1 MAALDATTPSTPIDA
16 TMLLE
21 PVAAAAPAPPPRRTP
36 LAPHNAR
43 ERTALPLIKKPS
55 EAEEDE
61 ERRECKICL
70 DAPRAVRFV
79 GCGHSCVCAECDEM
93 LRGLPPDRR
102 RCPLCNELIK
112 EPSVEVLDPTKTF
125 RAPKAAPIKTKAE
138 DGAKGA
144 PRRALEDLGLEFSE
158 RVLSRGATRHAAPCL
173 LLVPGGGFDGVGVW
187 STLQYPLEIYCRRA
201 LTRGWGIVCAP
212 SMTGASKKD
221 AEELEKAYD
230 AATRCS
236 GDGRIVV
243 AAHSL
248 GGAAV
253 VQRCRRAHKKRQS
266 MPCAL
271 ALLDSTHKGALPPLC
286 TIHWCVSQKPLD
298 DPSPRPWSR
307 DKSGCIRSAGTRD
320 HKRVP
325 DQCVDSVFKFL
336 DACSATVAPPAPPLQ
351 IPQRPQRR
359 VVRRPPARPSS
370 PVRVVRS
377 RPLNRYKAAP
387 TSPPVVRRFARMI
400 RMRAAARKAPPSKD
414 DDAAFLT
421 WADERRVLP
430 PKKPAPPPKRRQS
443 SCAARRRWRVAHRLS

>member
-1 MAALDATTPSTPIDA
+1 
-16 TMLLE
+16 MLLE

-36 LAPHNAR
+36 LAPHN
-43 ERTALPLIKKPS
+43 ERTALPLIIDKPAAVR
-55 EAEEDE
+55 EE

-79 GCGHSCVCAECDEM
+79 GCGHSCVCVECDEM

-125 RAPKAAPIKTKAE
+125 RAPKEAPIKTKAE

-144 PRRALEDLGLEFSE
+144 PRRALEDLGLEYGE

-187 STLQYPLEIYCRRA
+187 STLQYPLETYCRRA

-212 SMTGASKKD
+212 SMTGAAKKD

-253 VQRCRRAHKKRQS
+253 VQRCRRAHKRRQS

-286 TIHWCVSQKPLD
+286 TIHWCASQKPLD
-298 DPSPRPWSR
+298 DPAPRPWSR

-320 HKRVP
+320 HKKVP

-336 DACSATVAPPAPPLQ
+336 DASCAAMAPPAPPPLQ
-351 IPQRPQRR
+351 MPRPPQRR
-359 VVRRPPARPSS
+359 VVRRPPAQPSS

-377 RPLNRYKAAP
+377 RPLNRYKKAP

-400 RMRAAARKAPPSKD
+400 RMRAAARKAPPSND

-421 WADERRVLP
+421 WADERRVIP
-430 PKKPAPPPKRRQS
+430 PKKPAPPQKRRQP